1 MNRIL
6 TLQYYFTPRPDPNFQ
21 YTKFTLAIVIL
32 FILGGLAITIYRKKY
47 LKNPIA
53 KKIIRSAPKLLQR
66 YGTIL
71 LVLLLFREAGI
82 PYFSMRIWWFLFM
95 FALLISIIRF
105 SLNAKKEYA
114 KRLHTVKKVDIKVKY
129 LPKKKKKN

>member
-6 TLQYYFTPRPDPNFQ
+6 TLQYYFTPRTDPNFQ